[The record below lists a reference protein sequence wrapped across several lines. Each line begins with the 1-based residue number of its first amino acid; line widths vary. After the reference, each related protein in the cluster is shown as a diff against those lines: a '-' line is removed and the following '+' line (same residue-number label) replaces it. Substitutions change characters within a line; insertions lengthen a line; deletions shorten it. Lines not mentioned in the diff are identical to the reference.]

1 MSRLPIALIAGFCLS
16 SGAVYAQDTFKE
28 AKASFIF
35 NGERVQIDRANPDA
49 ARFVVRFTSGGDACG
64 AACIAPMVVAG
75 GVGTFGENDVLEFLV
90 DKVAGNK
97 GLMVDARM
105 PADRAN
111 GYIPGSVSLPFATMS
126 PENEFKDDILIA
138 LGARALDGVFNFS
151 DARELLVY
159 DTGPSTDDAGKL
171 VSRLLAAGYPSEKI
185 HYYRGGMQVWSVL
198 GFSIE
203 EGTS

>member
-1 MSRLPIALIAGFCLS
+1 MSRLTAALVAASCLLAGT
-16 SGAVYAQDTFKE
+16 GYAQEYLSE

-35 NGERVQIDRANPDA
+35 NGERIKIARDNPE
-49 ARFVVRFTSGGDACG
+49 VVRFATRFASSGDACG
-64 AACIAPMVVAG
+64 APCIAPMQVAD
-75 GVGTFGENDVLEFLV
+75 GVATFGENDVLEFLV
-90 DKVAGNK
+90 NEVAGNR

-105 PADRAN
+105 PEVRAR
-111 GYIPGSVSLPFATMS
+111 GYIPGTVSLPFATLE
-126 PENEFKDDILIA
+126 PDNNFKDNILKA
-138 LGARALDGVFNFS
+138 LGAREFDGTFNFT

-159 DTGPSTDDAGKL
+159 DNGPSTDDAGKL
-171 VSRLLAAGYPSEKI
+171 VKNLLSAGYPVEKI